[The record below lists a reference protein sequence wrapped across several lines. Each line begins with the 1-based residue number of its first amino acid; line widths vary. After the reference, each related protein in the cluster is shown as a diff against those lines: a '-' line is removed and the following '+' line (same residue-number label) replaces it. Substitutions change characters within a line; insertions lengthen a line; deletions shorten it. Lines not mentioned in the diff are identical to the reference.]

1 MSEETV
7 VLDTSAVIAYLNG
20 EPGGEK
26 VGPHLSG
33 ALLSSVNLCEI
44 VSKYADWGEDAERVL
59 SDVEGLEVEIIPF
72 LPLHALLAAQLRS
85 ATRHL
90 GLSLGD
96 RACLALGLEHDAT
109 VLTADKAWAELQRPH
124 RIEVL
129 R

>member
-1 MSEETV
+1 MSEPKV

-20 EPGGEK
+20 EPGSER
-26 VGPHLSG
+26 VSPHLSG

-44 VSKYADWGEDAERVL
+44 VSKYADWGEDAEQVL
-59 SDVEGLEVEIIPF
+59 SDVEGLEVEIVLFSPAQ
-72 LPLHALLAAQLRS
+72 ALFAAQLRP
-85 ATRHL
+85 ATRSL

-96 RACLALGLEHDAT
+96 RACLALGLECDAI
-109 VLTADKAWAELQRPH
+109 VLTADKAWAELEKPH